1 MLERDS
7 KSLFLI
13 DQRPSSITAAKKAIE
28 LCNRCG
34 IATGS
39 IIFAINKCSKHSLFS
54 SIDISCALQGVH
66 VAEIMDGGLDVD
78 EFLSQGKPLELIK
91 SQNSFAVSI

>member
-13 DQRPSSITAAKKAIE
+13 DQRPSSILATKKAIE

-39 IIFAINKCSKHSLFS
+39 VIYAINKCSKHALFS
-54 SIDISCALQGVH
+54 SLDVSCTLQGAQ

-78 EFLSQGKPLELIK
+78 EFLSQRKPIELIK